1 VASEGAGAA
10 DPHGR
15 PAGGSDGARVGT
27 GRVRRT
33 LLWLTLGAVSGL
45 GLSADAAPKTPAA
58 RQGPAAADVRDEAS
72 APADLVVLGAQVV
85 TMDAARPQASAVAL
99 RERRIVYVG
108 DDAGAAA
115 LIGPHTRVVR
125 GAGAEPAAAAT
136 GTGPAA
142 RREPAGNPTGPAQQ
156 LTVLPGLI
164 DAHAHLVGLGLSLRA
179 LDLRGMSAP
188 STIAQAVRL
197 RARELSGAAGATTS
211 SRDQSHAQWVR
222 GRGWD
227 QNRFTPAQL
236 PGPAERRLLD
246 EAAGEHPVILRRI
259 DGHAAWVNS
268 EALRRAGI
276 DERTPDPAGGR
287 IERTPS
293 GQPTGVLV
301 DNAMEL
307 VEKLLPP
314 PSPEELREAIL
325 AAARHVAARGLTAV
339 HEMGIGPRETA
350 VYRQLDEEG
359 RLPVRVF
366 AFAEDP
372 MPTQLAQFP
381 HSLSYKAELDRLRDR
396 LGSPES
402 GQHFSLRGIKLYL
415 DGALGSRGAALLA
428 PYSDEPGHSGLLL
441 VSPDHIEAM
450 ARWGALHG
458 YQIATHAI
466 GDRANTLVLDAYE
479 RAGVTASRNLRFR
492 VEHAQVLNPDDLL
505 RRRYQ
510 KLGVLAS
517 VQPTHATSDMPWAEA
532 RLGKERLGY
541 AYATRKLLSSGARI
555 CAGSDFPVEEAD
567 PRLGLH
573 AAVLHQDPLGQPQ
586 QGFLPSERLT
596 LGEAIRAFTSDAAY
610 AGFAENQLGRIE
622 VGRAGDLTVL
632 GGKLDLDPGAPPPR
646 DLPQRPVLLT
656 IVDGVVVHDGLTLG
670 KQGPNVARPEG
681 GRRAGRRPV
690 GIPTARGL
698 TRPARPAASR

>member
-1 VASEGAGAA
+1 ML
-10 DPHGR
+10 
-15 PAGGSDGARVGT
+15 ARS
-27 GRVRRT
+27 RRLQRT
-33 LLWLTLGAVSGL
+33 LLFLSLGAL
-45 GLSADAAPKTPAA
+45 GLLAAPAADAAPKAAAA
-58 RQGPAAADVRDEAS
+58 RRPAAADGSDEAR
-72 APADLVVLGAQVV
+72 APAELVVLGAQVV

-99 RERRIVYVG
+99 RERRVVYVG

-125 GAGAEPAAAAT
+125 GASAEPAT
-136 GTGPAA
+136 SPSGPGPQ
-142 RREPAGNPTGPAQQ
+142 REPLAGPQPI
-156 LTVLPGLI
+156 TVLPGLI

-179 LDLRGMSAP
+179 LDLRGLSSP

-197 RARELSGAAGATTS
+197 RVRELEKAAGSSGATVG
-211 SRDQSHAQWVR
+211 SRDQWVR

-246 EAAGEHPVILRRI
+246 EAAGEHPVLLRRI

-301 DNAMEL
+301 DNAMAL

-325 AAARHVAARGLTAV
+325 AASRHVAARGLTAV

-350 VYRQLDEEG
+350 VYRQLDEDNL
-359 RLPVRVF
+359 LPVRVF

-396 LGSPES
+396 LGPPES
-402 GQHFSLRGIKLYL
+402 GSHFSLRGIKLYL

-492 VEHAQVLNPDDLL
+492 VEHAQVLNPDDLA

-532 RLGKERLGY
+532 RLGKERLAY

-573 AAVLHQDPLGQPQ
+573 AAVLRQDPLGQPQ
-586 QGFLPSERLT
+586 GGFLPSEKLT

-610 AGFAENQLGRIE
+610 ASFAENQLGRIE
-622 VGRAGDLTVL
+622 VGRAADLTVL
-632 GGKLDLDPGAPPPR
+632 GGKLDLEPGAPPPR

-670 KQGPNVARPEG
+670 KAGPNVARPEG

-690 GIPTARGL
+690 GLAIARER
-698 TRPARPAASR
+698 TRRASPPASR